1 MESEVASKVDP
12 RVSRDWRALLSMEIS
27 GNGSLGSDAGACGRD
42 YKAPDVFFFL
52 RNEGYWGEDS
62 LTFSPTVLLAVAAD
76 LPDAVRH
83 AADLAVG
90 ALAGQVR
97 AKLRAFKRRP
107 WAYAFGPQMMT
118 DAIQD
123 IVHTGLFKVGPVQ
136 KQRPT
141 LDILAEP
148 WEVR

>member
-1 MESEVASKVDP
+1 MPS
-12 RVSRDWRALLSMEIS
+12 LGGEIS
-27 GNGSLGSDAGACGRD
+27 HSLPLSFHSLATEVWAPTRGACGRD
-42 YKAPDVFFFL
+42 VKAPDVFFFL

-62 LTFSPTVLLAVAAD
+62 LTFSPSVLLAVAAD

-83 AADLAVG
+83 AADLATG
-90 ALAGQVR
+90 AIAGQVR
-97 AKLRAFKRRP
+97 AKLRGFKRRP

-123 IVHTGLFKVGPVQ
+123 IVHKGLFKVGPVQ

-148 WEVR
+148 CEVR